1 MTIVQRKVAELLRRA
16 GWPVMIAL
24 WVRRARLLAREPH
37 AAQHPGHAR
46 RVITFAEM
54 SGDPAA
60 QIAARPGT
68 TTVAVGL
75 GTTQDHR
82 RQAASSPS
90 VNRRRD
96 RPLGRSR
103 SPARSSVL

>member
-24 WVRRARLLAREPH
+24 RVRRAHLLAREPH

-82 RQAASSPS
+82 RQCRFLPLTQPPP
-90 VNRRRD
+90 
-96 RPLGRSR
+96 RPTLGAIAQ
-103 SPARSSVL
+103 PGQILG